1 MTIANAKPLAPWI
14 PEAGRSERVGIELA
28 SLRSFLLQAFI
39 HQTMKHLLRAILFSL
54 PLLGNAAELN
64 LPLLPA
70 EAKIINAIA
79 VTEGVEVVLGSKPG
93 FSARGAAE
101 TLVGLGV
108 AKDDI
113 ASVTVQSKEREAVAF
128 TVTHDEAGHVLAI
141 TGNGPWLRNSTLRS
155 FKALTEL
162 RIIRMDHNGFVGKD
176 PRIPEFDGSGFD
188 ALADSK
194 LADIKIGLSFS
205 DKGMEQCAKIK
216 SLRSFGVAHSQATEA
231 GIAFFAG
238 HSGLTSFSISEMA
251 KPAVTEKALGAMT
264 KIPNLT
270 KVGLGECYVTYA
282 GGFALLAPFKGKLTE
297 INLGMCLASQA
308 DFDKLQA
315 DHPQA
320 KVITT
325 PVSEI
330 PKRHIFVATNLAKQ
344 APPELA
350 EPLKAAIEAV
360 KKK

>member
-1 MTIANAKPLAPWI
+1 MKQL
-14 PEAGRSERVGIELA
+14 VC
-28 SLRSFLLQAFI
+28 LL
-39 HQTMKHLLRAILFSL
+39 LLTLTLVTR
-54 PLLGNAAELN
+54 AAELN

-70 EAKIINAIA
+70 EAKIIQGIA
-79 VTEGVEVVLGSKPG
+79 TTEGVEVVLGSKPG
-93 FSARGAAE
+93 FSARCAAE
-101 TLVGLGV
+101 TLVSLGL

-128 TVTHDEAGHVLAI
+128 TITHDKAGHVLAI

-155 FKALTEL
+155 FKALPEL

-205 DKGMEQCAKIK
+205 DNGMEQCAKIK

-238 HSGLTSFSISEMA
+238 HPGLTSFSISEMA
-251 KPAVTEKALGAMT
+251 SARVTEKALAAIAR
-264 KIPNLT
+264 IPRLT

-282 GGFALLAPFKGKLTE
+282 GGFALLAPLKGKLTE
-297 INLGMCLASQA
+297 INLTLSVASEADLA
-308 DFDKLQA
+308 KLQA

-320 KVITT
+320 KIITT
-325 PVSEI
+325 PIAEI
-330 PKRHIFVATNLAKQ
+330 PKRHIFVAMNLAKQ
-344 APPELA
+344 VPPELA
-350 EPLKAAIEAV
+350 APLNAAIEQFR
-360 KKK
+360 KK

>member
-1 MTIANAKPLAPWI
+1 MKQL
-14 PEAGRSERVGIELA
+14 
-28 SLRSFLLQAFI
+28 FCLL
-39 HQTMKHLLRAILFSL
+39 LLNLTLVAR
-54 PLLGNAAELN
+54 AAELN

-70 EAKIINAIA
+70 EAKIIQGIA
-79 VTEGVEVVLGSKPG
+79 TTEGVEVVLGSKPG
-93 FSARGAAE
+93 WSARGAAD
-101 TLVGLGV
+101 TLVSLGM
-108 AKDDI
+108 AKNDI

-128 TVTHDEAGHVLAI
+128 TITHNKAGHVLAI

-155 FKALTEL
+155 FKSLPDL
-162 RIIRMDHNGFVGKD
+162 RILRMDHNGFVGKD

-238 HSGLTSFSISEMA
+238 HPGLTHFSISEMA
-251 KPAVTEKALGAMT
+251 SARVTEKALGAIA

-282 GGFALLAPFKGKLTE
+282 GGFALLAPFKGMLTE
-297 INLGMCLASQA
+297 INLTMSVASEADLA
-308 DFDKLQA
+308 KLQA
-315 DHPQA
+315 EHPQA
-320 KVITT
+320 KLITT
-325 PVSEI
+325 PLAEI
-330 PKRHIFVATNLAKQ
+330 PKRHIFVAMNLAKQ
-344 APPELA
+344 VPPDLA
-350 EPLKAAIEAV
+350 ASLNAAIEST
-360 KKK
+360 KKN